1 MHTTRPSKNAAGDG
15 LNDYLRL
22 IKRTTLLTP
31 DEELHLAGIVQ
42 EWLNHTNPPKAL
54 IKSGIRAKNRMVSAN
69 LRLVALIGLK
79 YKDRIGS
86 LQLEM
91 LDLLQAGNLGLIR
104 AVELFDPTRG
114 YKFSTYAFW
123 WIREAVTNAMRE
135 GGSGIRIPKTIL
147 SLAFRAERLQA
158 SSDQVLSTSMVA
170 KRLGESERRVEN
182 SLRTVRE
189 CRTTSLDRKIG
200 IISEDICL
208 MDLIRDEK
216 SLIMQD
222 DYQWLL
228 MHVQTLD
235 SREKHLL
242 QLRFGAEKSRSYA
255 EVADSMGMSKG
266 QVQSLERRVL
276 RKLRHRLTPVPHPRE
291 AGAPLTEFSAAS

>member
-1 MHTTRPSKNAAGDG
+1 MLTTRPIRNTTGDG
-15 LNDYLRL
+15 LNDYLRS
-22 IKRTTLLTP
+22 IKRTPLLAP

-42 EWLNHTNPPKAL
+42 EWLSHANPPKAL
-54 IKSGIRAKNRMVSAN
+54 IKGGTRAKSRMVSAN

-123 WIREAVTNAMRE
+123 WIREAITHAMRE

-147 SLAFRAERLQA
+147 NLAFRAERLQA
-158 SSDQVLSTSMVA
+158 SSDQALSTRIMAV
-170 KRLGESERRVEN
+170 RLGESERRVEN

-189 CRTTSLDRKIG
+189 CRTTSLDQKVG
-200 IISEDICL
+200 IMGEDTCL

-216 SLIMQD
+216 SLTAKD

-228 MHVQTLD
+228 RHVQTLD

-242 QLRFGAEKSRSYA
+242 QLRFGTEEKSRSYA
-255 EVADSMGMSKG
+255 EVAGSMGMSKG

-276 RKLRHRLTPVPHPRE
+276 SKLRRRLTPMLNPCV
-291 AGAPLTEFSAAS
+291 A

>member
-1 MHTTRPSKNAAGDG
+1 MLKTRPSRNAAGDG

-22 IKRTTLLTP
+22 IKRTPLLAP

-42 EWLNHTNPPKAL
+42 ELRNHANPPKAL
-54 IKSGIRAKNRMVSAN
+54 IKGGTRAKSRMVSAN

-123 WIREAVTNAMRE
+123 WIREAVTHAMRE

-147 SLAFRAERLQA
+147 NLAFRAERLQA
-158 SSDQVLSTSMVA
+158 SSDQVHSTRSGASDSENQNDVWRVPYELYGNA
-170 KRLGESERRVEN
+170 APHHSIKRLESWARI
-182 SLRTVRE
+182 L
-189 CRTTSLDRKIG
+189 
-200 IISEDICL
+200 
-208 MDLIRDEK
+208 
-216 SLIMQD
+216 
-222 DYQWLL
+222 
-228 MHVQTLD
+228 
-235 SREKHLL
+235 
-242 QLRFGAEKSRSYA
+242 A
-255 EVADSMGMSKG
+255 
-266 QVQSLERRVL
+266 
-276 RKLRHRLTPVPHPRE
+276 
-291 AGAPLTEFSAAS
+291 